1 VKKTKVL
8 LTKTINEI
16 LILHHQ
22 VKEQYEK
29 NASLIQ
35 FMYDEKAGV
44 KGSVAS
50 SKDQF
55 ASLLSDQDHNYP
67 KIDQQILDKM
77 TNQMQ
82 SFLTRKH
89 VSAGGQARYVNV
101 TQIFDEQTQ
110 NIIKNIQNFFS
121 NVVKD
126 KVYWNREILQFFG
139 IKDEDIPVFLNFHQ
153 VYKLEITRKYNQ
165 KNFSTHSQGD
175 HRLGSYWE
183 AGSQVSKRGRQGRAE
198 SYYYRPG
205 ADKVAESGHS
215 DMVNNYD
222 GVANDNPDKT
232 DKLDYSLIDD
242 TKSFHIDIGRFKI
255 EENYLYARDSSSSN
269 ADFGDDAKAEELLRL
284 PPVDS
289 R

>member
-1 VKKTKVL
+1 MKKTKVL